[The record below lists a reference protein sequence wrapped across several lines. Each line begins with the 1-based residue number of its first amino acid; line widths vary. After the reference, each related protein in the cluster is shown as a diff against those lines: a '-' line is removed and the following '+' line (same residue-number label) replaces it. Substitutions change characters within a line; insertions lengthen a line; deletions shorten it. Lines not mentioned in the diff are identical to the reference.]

1 MTGLTDVYGEW
12 FDSLAPEVAKELAVL
27 LMRLFPGQLL
37 EPAITTAEVTDGLVA
52 RMSRLAGAS
61 RSKDAGT
68 CLTLV
73 VLTDLIFEARADP
86 EQWAQDRDRLEVLDE
101 ARTVLGPE
109 MDGDV
114 ADWVA
119 QTRLQYP
126 LRVKLWEKAAQSW
139 ASMRDGRLSD
149 PEIRAVARG
158 LIVHN

>member
-1 MTGLTDVYGEW
+1 MKGLTDVYGEW
-12 FDSLAPEVAKELAVL
+12 FASLAPEVAKELAVL

-37 EPAITTAEVTDGLVA
+37 EPAVVTAEVTDGLVA

-61 RSKDAGT
+61 RAKDAGT

-73 VLTDLIFEARADP
+73 MLTDLIFEARGDP

-101 ARTVLGPE
+101 ARAVLGAE

-126 LRVKLWEKAAQSW
+126 LRAKLWEKAAQSW
-139 ASMRDGRLSD
+139 GSTRNDRLSD
-149 PEIRAVARG
+149 TEIRTAARG